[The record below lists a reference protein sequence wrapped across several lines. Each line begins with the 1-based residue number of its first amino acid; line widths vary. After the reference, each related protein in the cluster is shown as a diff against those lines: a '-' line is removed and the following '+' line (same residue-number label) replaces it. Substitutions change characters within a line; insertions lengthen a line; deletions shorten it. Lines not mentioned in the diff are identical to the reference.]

1 MIKNLIKRR
10 IQYALPFF
18 LKKVQKCPYLPKQL
32 IFAIDL
38 IFVAISFFFS
48 CYVRYTLLNDVTAF
62 TFFHV
67 KLLICIVCA
76 GCFFLIFNT
85 YSEYVRFSSFRNIL
99 RIFLSLFCTYLCL
112 FLLFRLFPVT
122 FHHSLYAKVGFIIS
136 FLLSACIIL
145 CFRMTVRIFYDYVLK
160 TVGKSKGTPL
170 LIYGIDA
177 VHIGIAKMIRLDEK
191 FPYTVAG
198 FVARKPIPDRHRIL
212 GSRVYSMEDVFNEN
226 IINKGIK
233 TILVRAEELDSEKKK
248 ILFRRFLDHKF
259 EILSMPAIENIS
271 DIRRIRKIN
280 IEDLLGR
287 KPIKTDIESIGR
299 NMSGKTVLI
308 TGAAGSIGSELVRQ
322 LCRFNLRQLVLVDV
336 AETPLHQ
343 LSLDLNGSTLTHYI
357 PYIADIR
364 NRFKMECV
372 FEKFKPDYIFHAA
385 AYKHVPLME
394 QFPGEAVFT
403 NVQGTKIIADL
414 AVTYGVECFVM
425 ISTDKAVNP
434 SNVMGAS
441 KRIAEMYVQSLARE
455 LKNGKNTSASQQR
468 FITTRFGNVLGSNG
482 SVIPRFAKQISEG
495 GPITVT
501 DPEIIRYFM
510 TIPEACSLVL
520 EAGNI
525 GKGGEVFV
533 FDMGKSVKIKDMA
546 EEMIRLSGLEPYKDI
561 DIVYTGL
568 RPGEKLHEEL
578 LYEKEKTE
586 TMQNKRIM
594 IGNVREYDYNDV
606 SRWIDNLLR
615 VAGSSNESNIVKIMK
630 EIVPEF
636 ISNNSEYEE
645 LDKKRVCAV

>member
-1 MIKNLIKRR
+1 MIKNLIKQK
-10 IQYALPFF
+10 INNILPLF

-32 IFAIDL
+32 IFAIDV
-38 IFVAISFFFS
+38 IFVAMSFFFS
-48 CYVRYTLLNDVTAF
+48 YYVRYTLMNDLTAF
-62 TFFHV
+62 AFFHV
-67 KLLICIVCA
+67 KLLICIVFA

-112 FLLFRLFPVT
+112 FLLFRSFPVT
-122 FHHSLYAKVGFIIS
+122 FHHFLYAKVGFIIS

-145 CFRMTVRIFYDYVLK
+145 CFRMTVRIFYDFVLK
-160 TVGKSKGTPL
+160 MVGKSKGTPL
-170 LIYGIDA
+170 LIYGIDT
-177 VHIGIAKMIRLDEK
+177 VHIGIAKMIRLDEN
-191 FPYTVAG
+191 FPYVVAG
-198 FVARKPIPDRHRIL
+198 FIARKPIPDRLRIL
-212 GSRVYSMEDVFNEN
+212 GSRVYSTEDVFNEN
-226 IINKGIK
+226 ITNKGIK
-233 TILVRAEELDSEKKK
+233 TVLVRAEELQSEKKK
-248 ILFRRFLDHKF
+248 ILFRRFLEQKF
-259 EILSMPAIENIS
+259 EILSMPAIESIS

-287 KPIKTDIESIGR
+287 APIKTDIEAIGR

-322 LCRFNLRQLVLVDV
+322 LCRFNLRQLLLVDV

-343 LSLDLNGSTLTHYI
+343 LSLDLNGSTLTRYI

-364 NRFKMECV
+364 NRFRMECA
-372 FEKFKPDYIFHAA
+372 FEKYKPDYIFHAA

-403 NVQGTKIIADL
+403 NVQGTKILADL
-414 AVTYGVECFVM
+414 AVAYGVECFVM

-441 KRIAEMYVQSLARE
+441 KRIAEMYIQSLSKE
-455 LKNGKNTSASQQR
+455 LRNGKDADASKLR

-482 SVIPRFAKQISEG
+482 SVIPRFAQQISEG

-501 DPEIIRYFM
+501 HPDIIRYFM

-606 SRWIDNLLR
+606 SRWIEKLLR
-615 VAGSSNESNIVKIMK
+615 AAGGCNESDIVKIMK
-630 EIVPEF
+630 DIVPEY

-645 LDKKRVCAV
+645 LDKNRVCVL